1 MKKNLKITIFAF
13 LLIALGS
20 CENDIEAVATMKS
33 GAKLLTP
40 ATGTEFVLLEVNE
53 SAVATTLK
61 WESGDFG
68 VNTAPSYTVEIAKA
82 GTDFKTPIAAGTTAG
97 RFLSWTVKELN
108 ELLTKKGFDPGVQSS
123 IDVRIVSQLGTS
135 TNAVKQ
141 VSNVVT
147 FKVTTYSP
155 AVANNCP
162 NQFAV
167 GAGILSAGWGWN
179 SPLTLIC
186 NDNVLVATTSLI
198 NDAFRFFTVK
208 NDWASGRNYPW
219 YVAEGYKISSSLT
232 NALDSDSNFRFTGTP
247 GTYRI
252 KIDGVNKTV
261 TVAQG
266 ETSAKSY
273 WLVGEATP
281 GGWTWEKN
289 SETEL
294 PLISDG
300 IYEIPLVLKN
310 DKAFRVFLGNNGTND
325 GNWDASKNYPAYA
338 SDGYTITPELVN
350 AEDGDKNF
358 KYTGATG
365 LRVLKINTIAKTITL
380 N

>member
-1 MKKNLKITIFAF
+1 MKKILKITIFAF

-40 ATGTEFVLLEVNE
+40 ATGTEFVLLEANQDNV
-53 SAVATTLK
+53 VTTLV
-61 WESGDFG
+61 WDTSDYG
-68 VNTAPSYTVEIAKA
+68 VEAAASYTVEIAKA

-108 ELLTKKGFDPGVQSS
+108 ELLTKEGFDPGVQSS

-135 TNAVKQ
+135 TNAIKQ
-141 VSNVVT
+141 ASNVVT
-147 FKVTTYSP
+147 LKVTTYIP
-155 AVANNCP
+155 FVANNCP

-167 GAGILSAGWGWN
+167 GAGIPSAGWGWKT
-179 SPLTLIC
+179 PLELLC
-186 NDNVLVATTSLI
+186 NDNVLLATTNLI

-208 NDWASGRNYPW
+208 DDWGSGRNYPW
-219 YVAEGYKISSSLT
+219 YIAEGYKISSSLT
-232 NALDSDSNFRFTGTP
+232 NALDGDSNFKFTGTP

-252 KIDGVNKTV
+252 KIDANTKTI

-266 ETSAKSY
+266 ETSEKSY

-281 GGWTWEKN
+281 GGWTWENN
-289 SETEL
+289 SETEF

-300 IYEIPLVLKN
+300 IYEIPLVLNN

-325 GNWDASKNYPAYA
+325 GNWDASKNYPAFA
-338 SDGYTITPELVN
+338 NDGYTITPELVN

-358 KYTGATG
+358 KYTGPTG